1 MVWFDWLLRA
11 CYFFAMVALFI
22 YGLRAFVDW
31 HRNHQGFRL
40 IDMVAFGSLVV
51 AVLLIA
57 VSAGQN
63 PRLSGDYVRIAIR
76 LAFMSFAILGT
87 LSGALYVWAIF
98 VVQPVGA
105 SGQGTS
111 RTGTPFRYRVH
122 WPNRAREYM
131 IGTATSI
138 ISINYTYTPK
148 LTTAQTVTC
157 IANCSTVTCPA
168 SWFSPII
175 RDWNTPEED
184 EAWRH
189 LNDGNAPTEPATK

>member
-11 CYFFAMVALFI
+11 CYYFAMVALFI

-31 HRNHQGFRL
+31 HRNHQRFRL

-87 LSGALYVWAIF
+87 LSGGLYVWTIF
-98 VVQPVGA
+98 VVQPVG
-105 SGQGTS
+105 SVDKGQTNQEPLTDTS
-111 RTGTPFRYRVH
+111 
-122 WPNRAREYM
+122 
-131 IGTATSI
+131 
-138 ISINYTYTPK
+138 
-148 LTTAQTVTC
+148 
-157 IANCSTVTCPA
+157 STD
-168 SWFSPII
+168 PI
-175 RDWNTPEED
+175 EQ
-184 EAWRH
+184 
-189 LNDGNAPTEPATK
+189 

>member
-98 VVQPVGA
+98 VVQPVGPVDK
-105 SGQGTS
+105 GQVEQEPLLDTES
-111 RTGTPFRYRVH
+111 TG
-122 WPNRAREYM
+122 
-131 IGTATSI
+131 
-138 ISINYTYTPK
+138 
-148 LTTAQTVTC
+148 
-157 IANCSTVTCPA
+157 
-168 SWFSPII
+168 
-175 RDWNTPEED
+175 
-184 EAWRH
+184 
-189 LNDGNAPTEPATK
+189 PTERGNT